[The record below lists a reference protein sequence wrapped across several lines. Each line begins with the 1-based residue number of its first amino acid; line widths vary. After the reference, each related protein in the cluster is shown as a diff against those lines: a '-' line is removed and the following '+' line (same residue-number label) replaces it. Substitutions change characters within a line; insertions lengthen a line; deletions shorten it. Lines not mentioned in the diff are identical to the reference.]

1 MMWVRDENTGPLVPP
16 KVFPRITRLRSGL
29 LSLPPAAG
37 MPFGAANEPGAGFG
51 LALIATAVVLF
62 LSFTRPESQAL
73 ALSPVL
79 SVMLRMP
86 SVQLPSQPALAC
98 AGGA

>member
-1 MMWVRDENTGPLVPP
+1 M
-16 KVFPRITRLRSGL
+16 
-29 LSLPPAAG
+29 A
-37 MPFGAANEPGAGFG
+37 FGTANEPGAGFG

>member
-16 KVFPRITRLRSGL
+16 KVFPRITLGC
-29 LSLPPAAG
+29 LSLPAAAG

-86 SVQLPSQPALAC
+86 SVPLPSQPALAC